1 MSGAHAIGWWV
12 SLNLS
17 EDTCLQYGCVM
28 PLKVGAECSICMVQ
42 SGSVLPPSSI
52 LGNLAHDEADDE
64 SSPVVLTVRDGAPLQ
79 LSVEQIK
86 RMTWQ
91 ELSRIWKVTELPYV

>member
-1 MSGAHAIGWWV
+1 
-12 SLNLS
+12 
-17 EDTCLQYGCVM
+17 M